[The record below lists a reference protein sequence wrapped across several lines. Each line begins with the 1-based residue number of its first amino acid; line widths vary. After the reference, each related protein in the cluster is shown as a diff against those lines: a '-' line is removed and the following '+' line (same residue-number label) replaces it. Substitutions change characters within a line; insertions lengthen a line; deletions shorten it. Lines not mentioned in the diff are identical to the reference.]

1 MIVTDLDG
9 TLLRRDKT
17 VSDRTRAALAAA
29 DAAGIEVVF
38 ATGRPLR
45 WLRVV
50 DGVPGAST
58 AVCANGAVVADLRP
72 DGPRVTRLRPL
83 DNAAALRVV
92 SALRAVAPGTSFAV
106 DSTGGMGYDPHYPPL
121 FPDAGATVGPVEEL
135 LSGALGPDATD
146 APEGAGPGGPPTV
159 VKLLA
164 HHTELTPDL
173 FLDLGRGAAAGDADV
188 TRSSPSALLEI
199 SGAGVTKAST
209 LAAHCALRGI
219 SASEVVAFG
228 DMPNDLELLS
238 WAGAGVAMANAH
250 PDVLAATPWHTADHE
265 EDGVAVVVERLLELP
280 PAPAARLSPREG
292 GLPEAIPETDPGT
305 TGAAPAAR

>member
-1 MIVTDLDG
+1 MIATDLDG

-50 DGVPGAST
+50 EGVPGAST

-72 DGPRVTRLRPL
+72 DGHRVTRLRPL
-83 DNAAALRVV
+83 DTTAALRVV
-92 SALRAVAPGTSFAV
+92 AALRAVAPGTSFALE
-106 DSTGGMGYDPHYPPL
+106 STEGMCYDPDYPPL
-121 FPDAGATVGPVEEL
+121 FPDPGAAVGPMEDL
-135 LSGALGPDATD
+135 LSGAIGPAAARDT
-146 APEGAGPGGPPTV
+146 GPGGPPTV

-164 HHTELTPDL
+164 HHSELEPDR

-188 TRSSPSALLEI
+188 TRSSPTALLEI

-209 LAAHCALRGI
+209 LAAHCAHRDI
-219 SASEVVAFG
+219 SPTEVVAFG

-238 WAGAGVAMANAH
+238 WAGAGFAMANAH

-265 EDGVAVVVERLLELP
+265 EDGVAMIIERLLELP
-280 PAPAARLSPREG
+280 APP
-292 GLPEAIPETDPGT
+292 PG
-305 TGAAPAAR
+305 P

>member
-1 MIVTDLDG
+1 MIATDLDG

-29 DAAGIEVVF
+29 AAAGIEVVF

-50 DGVPGAST
+50 EGVPGAST

-72 DGPRVTRLRPL
+72 GDPRVTRLRPL

-92 SALRAVAPGTSFAV
+92 ADLRAVAPGTSFAL
-106 DSTGGMGYDPHYPPL
+106 DSTAGMCHDPDYPPL
-121 FPDAGATVGPVEEL
+121 FPDPGAAVGPIEEL
-135 LSGALGPDATD
+135 LTGALAPRRRDA
-146 APEGAGPGGPPTV
+146 GAEAAGTGGAPTV

-164 HHTELTPDL
+164 HHTDLEPDL
-173 FLDLGRGAAAGDADV
+173 FLGLGRRAAAGNAEV
-188 TRSSPSALLEI
+188 TRSGPTALLEI
-199 SGAGVTKAST
+199 SGAGVTKAGT
-209 LAAHCALRGI
+209 LAAHCALRGV

-238 WAGAGVAMANAH
+238 WAGAGFAMANAH

-265 EDGVAVVVERLLELP
+265 EDGVAVVIERLLELP
-280 PAPAARLSPREG
+280 PAPTAGA
-292 GLPEAIPETDPGT
+292 GT
-305 TGAAPAAR
+305 TEAAPVAR